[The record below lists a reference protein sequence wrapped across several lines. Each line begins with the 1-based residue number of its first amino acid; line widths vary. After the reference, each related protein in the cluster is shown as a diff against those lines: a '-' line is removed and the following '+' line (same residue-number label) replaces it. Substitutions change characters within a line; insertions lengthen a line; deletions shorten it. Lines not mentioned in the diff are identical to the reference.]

1 MSNPIPPL
9 PAVTSPFREH
19 LVAEPDRTAALG
31 DAIDYRPDVLE
42 QLRGRHFVS
51 ISHLDR
57 ELIEQLLCLA
67 AAYESGQRAVEPL
80 LAGKVMTCAYL
91 DQPTSRTRLSFESA
105 ILHLGG
111 SLMDFGE
118 RLDHLEGSR
127 GLLCEVVEM
136 CSTLGDVAVLRTRDA
151 DSLASVLGAFRI
163 PVINAG
169 NGIGE
174 NPSHSLA
181 DLYTLFKWRPDL
193 LGEAPQQPLAIG
205 LIGSPANMRTLRGFL
220 LALSRFPQA
229 VDRVVVFSRQAA
241 VFLPGQREELEAAGL
256 KVQTDRELYPHNTLV
271 ASAKAELP
279 QLDLLYV
286 HSRGERHLSRQGRI
300 EAFKM
305 LKAGALVLNPE
316 TRNEEGS
323 ANLDDS
329 PHNGYFAQ
337 ARGGVYIRIAI
348 LAAILGVTPDVD
360 LDPLAPDQ
368 QRGVAEDGG

>member
-1 MSNPIPPL
+1 MSNPTPPL
-9 PAVTSPFREH
+9 PATASPFREH
-19 LVAEPDRTAALG
+19 PVADPECTAALA
-31 DAIDYRPDVLE
+31 DAIDYRAEVLDR
-42 QLRGRHFVS
+42 LLGRHFVS

-57 ELIEQLLCLA
+57 ETVEQLMCLA
-67 AAYESGQRAVEPL
+67 ASYESGQCPVEPL

-118 RLDHLEGSR
+118 RLEHLEGGR

-136 CSTLGDVAVLRTRDA
+136 CSSLGDVAVLRTRDA
-151 DSLASVLGAFRI
+151 DSLASVLGAFRV

-193 LGEAPQQPLAIG
+193 LEEEPENPIQIG
-205 LIGSPANMRTLRGFL
+205 IVGSPGNTRTLRGFL
-220 LALSRFPQA
+220 LALSRFPKA
-229 VDRVVVFSRQAA
+229 VKRVVVFSRQATI
-241 VFLPGQREELEAAGL
+241 FSPGQREELEKAGL
-256 KVQTDRELYPHNTLV
+256 PIQMDRELYPDNTLV

-279 QLDLLYV
+279 SLDLLYV
-286 HSRGERHLSRQGRI
+286 HTRGERHLSRQGRI
-300 EAFKM
+300 EAFRM
-305 LKAGALVLNPE
+305 LKKDALVLHPE
-316 TRNEEGS
+316 TRSDEAA

-337 ARGGVYIRIAI
+337 ARGGVFIRIAI
-348 LAAILGVTPDVD
+348 LAGILGVA
-360 LDPLAPDQ
+360 PLADQ
-368 QRGVAEDGG
+368 EEVVEQQTGVAEDGG